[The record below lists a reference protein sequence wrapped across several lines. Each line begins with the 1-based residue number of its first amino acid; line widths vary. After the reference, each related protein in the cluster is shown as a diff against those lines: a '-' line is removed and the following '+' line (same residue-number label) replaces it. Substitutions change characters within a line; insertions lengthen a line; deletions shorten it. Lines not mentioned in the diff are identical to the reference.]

1 MYLFYDHTINGH
13 LFLNMLD
20 NYTEGNLPFTTEYPV
35 RLIEEGLCNG
45 HPFRQILCRRTSGS
59 GVMVTERVYGSRP
72 RDVQEISTRFKD
84 FVASIPS

>member
-45 HPFRQILCRRTSGS
+45 HP
-59 GVMVTERVYGSRP
+59 
-72 RDVQEISTRFKD
+72 
-84 FVASIPS
+84 VAEHY